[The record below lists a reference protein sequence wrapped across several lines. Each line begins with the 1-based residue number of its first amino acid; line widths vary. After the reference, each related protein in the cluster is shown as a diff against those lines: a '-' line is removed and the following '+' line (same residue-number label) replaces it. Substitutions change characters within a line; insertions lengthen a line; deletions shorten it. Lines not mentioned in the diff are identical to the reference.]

1 MCTAV
6 VGGSIHRA
14 ATRVIAASTQSST
27 TPQTSHR
34 IEDRRMPFPSELPI
48 FFFGIAG
55 TIQNSRPSPLVTI
68 LVLVATL
75 LGLSL

>member
-1 MCTAV
+1 
-6 VGGSIHRA
+6 
-14 ATRVIAASTQSST
+14 
-27 TPQTSHR
+27 
-34 IEDRRMPFPSELPI
+34 MPFPSELPI